1 MLRKDLKMKTLELKL
16 KDGEEEVKVH
26 LRLTCGGQRKLKEKY
41 EEDTLTTLLGG
52 FNEIDKTIDIF
63 DTALNYKNNDNTI
76 KSGEELYD
84 LMVDNDYCGIEAFAK
99 VVTDIAVASGII
111 KKEQANSVLKSV
123 ENTYDSVF
131 NDLENVIE
139 KAEKKDTP
147 TEN

>member
-1 MLRKDLKMKTLELKL
+1 MKTLELKL
-16 KDGEEEVKVH
+16 KDGEEVVKIH
-26 LRLTCGGQRKLKEKY
+26 LRLTCGGQRELKEKY
-41 EEDTLTTLLGG
+41 DEDTLTTLLGG

-63 DTALNYKNNDNTI
+63 DTALNYKDNDNTI

-123 ENTYDSVF
+123 EDTYDSVF

-139 KAEKKDTP
+139 KAENKDTP

>member
-1 MLRKDLKMKTLELKL
+1 MWRSA
-16 KDGEEEVKVH
+16 
-26 LRLTCGGQRKLKEKY
+26 QIKEKY

-63 DTALNYKNNDNTI
+63 DTALNYKDNDNTI

-123 ENTYDSVF
+123 EDTYDSVF

-139 KAEKKDTP
+139 KAENKDTP
-147 TEN
+147 TKN

>member
-1 MLRKDLKMKTLELKL
+1 MKTLELKL

-26 LRLTCGGQRKLKEKY
+26 LRLTCGGQCKLKEKY
-41 EEDTLTTLLGG
+41 DEDTLTTLLGG

-63 DTALNYKNNDNTI
+63 NTALNYKNNDNTI

-123 ENTYDSVF
+123 EDTYDSVF
-131 NDLENVIE
+131 NDLENVL
-139 KAEKKDTP
+139 KKSENNDTP
-147 TEN
+147 TEK